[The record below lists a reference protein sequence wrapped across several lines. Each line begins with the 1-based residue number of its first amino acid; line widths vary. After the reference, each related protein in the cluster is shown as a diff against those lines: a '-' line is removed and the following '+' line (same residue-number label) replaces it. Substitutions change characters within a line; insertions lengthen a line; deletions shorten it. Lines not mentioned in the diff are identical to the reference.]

1 VIRESFLAA
10 REYAKSWEDYHTRT
24 ARGEKLNE
32 PERNLT
38 LEALADVLSGKILVH
53 AHCYRADEISMLLDL
68 ADEFGFK
75 IRSLQHVLE
84 GYKVAAKIKQHGA
97 GASTFADNWGYKME
111 AIDGT
116 EYNPAM
122 LVKAGVRTAVNSD
135 SDERAR
141 RMYHEAAKAMK
152 YGGLT
157 ENQAMRLITTEP
169 AWMLGI
175 EKRVGAIE
183 PGMDADLA
191 IFNAHPFSAYTRVEM
206 TIIDG
211 QIVFDRERDLKNR
224 VPWKEEFDR
233 ESRPTPTGGEEHEH
247 E

>member
-1 VIRESFLAA
+1 RESFLAA
-10 REYAKSWEDYHTRT
+10 REYARQRDDYR
-24 ARGEKLNE
+24 ARAGRGEKRAP

-38 LEALADVLSGKILVH
+38 LEALADVLAGKTLVH

-84 GYKVAAKIKQHGA
+84 GYKVAAKIRKHGA
-97 GASTFADNWGYKME
+97 GASTFADHWGYKME
-111 AIDGT
+111 AFDGT
-116 EYNPAM
+116 AYNAALM
-122 LVKAGVRTAVNSD
+122 AKAGVRTAINSD
-135 SDERAR
+135 SDERVR
-141 RMYHEAAKAMK
+141 RLYQEAAKTMK

-157 ENQAMRLITTEP
+157 ENQALRLITTEP

-191 IFNAHPFSAYTRVEM
+191 IFNGHPFSPAARVEM
-206 TIIDG
+206 TLVDG
-211 QIVFDRERDLKNR
+211 QIVFDRARDLESR
-224 VPWKEEFDR
+224 VPWKEEYER
-233 ESRPTPTGGEEHEH
+233 PPSRPVTDSREEER
-247 E
+247 